1 MEKTIIIKANL
12 KMISVMK
19 QILNYQETE
28 RKRIREYLDSQ
39 IVGFSITDDSIN
51 RQNLSEELRKSELE
65 IESANVIT

>member
-19 QILNYQETE
+19 EILNHQEKE

-39 IVGFSITDDSIN
+39 IVGFSITDDPIN